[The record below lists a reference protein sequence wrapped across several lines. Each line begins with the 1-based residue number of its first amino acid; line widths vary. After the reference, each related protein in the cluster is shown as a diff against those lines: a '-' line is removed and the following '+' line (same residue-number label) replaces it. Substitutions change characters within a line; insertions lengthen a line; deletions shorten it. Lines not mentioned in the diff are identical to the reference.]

1 MAARVSLSRHRPALA
16 LVWFGLSL
24 LAACGGTQK
33 IRGYSAA
40 APPPE
45 HVATLR
51 TDGWSGER
59 TEVERIDGVPVRENA
74 PAFGNQEIELPAG
87 MHTLEVSCPGST
99 RNFALSFDARPGGQ
113 YELQS
118 TRVKDGFWS
127 ELWLHYAG
135 GSSRWVAWIV
145 DTRTGDVVAG
155 FRPEDGLF
163 STDMTQGKKAPE
175 TSKIIPVQQQQQH
188 QQQTP
193 PPQE

>member
-1 MAARVSLSRHRPALA
+1 MAARVSLRLHRPVLA
-16 LVWFGLSL
+16 LLVLGLVL
-24 LAACGGTQK
+24 LVGCGGTQK

-40 APPPE
+40 GPPPE

-87 MHTLEVSCPGST
+87 IHTLEVSRPGST
-99 RNFALSFDARPGGQ
+99 RNFALSFDAQAGGQ
-113 YELQS
+113 YEVQS
-118 TRVKDGFWS
+118 IRLKDGFWS
-127 ELWLHYAG
+127 EIWLHYAG

-145 DTRTGDVVAG
+145 DTKSGEVVAG

-163 STDMTQGKKAPE
+163 STDMTQGTSAQEK
-175 TSKIIPVQQQQQH
+175 SKIVPVQQ
-188 QQQTP
+188 P
-193 PPQE
+193 